1 MYFGSLIQ
9 EVRLTAKVLSLYLE
23 TIDVTG
29 AETKKQEY
37 AALFSK
43 EVEETS
49 HSINL
54 HLSA

>member
-9 EVRLTAKVLSLYLE
+9 EVRLTAKVLWLYLE